1 MSNMRP
7 SAAINLLREIQT
19 ISIRI
24 ECKVDGYDDM
34 NGFDRYFCSVT
45 GINDLRFKLN
55 KKKQNAAIE
64 AYSTLMEDLYHKF
77 EKGISNFLE
86 VVTGNEDI
94 LARLEEL
101 KSEFI
106 EAQSLFVFPDEYKEY
121 FENNSYYYNKN
132 AQIYGG
138 LHNKEAWIF
147 DADLISP
154 IIKIQKNTLDRAIE
168 FIDLKI
174 KVLSRE
180 TGTQASRPRLA
191 WKKEPDLFFILFSV
205 MIWNG
210 YLKKEE
216 NNSDSLEEIAPI
228 LKDVFNLSKSTKKE
242 YELSTFKKY
251 LSIGKWVEPG
261 DNKYNVRPQDD
272 LSDIFH
278 KVDKFLKD
286 IIEELEDL

>member
-1 MSNMRP
+1 MRP

-24 ECKVDGYDDM
+24 ECKIDGYDDM
-34 NGFDRYFCSVT
+34 NGFDLYFCSVT

-86 VVTGNEDI
+86 VATGNEDI

-106 EAQSLFVFPDEYKEY
+106 EAQSLFVFPNEYKEY

-138 LHNKEAWIF
+138 LHNKEAWVF

-168 FIDLKI
+168 FIDIKI

-180 TGTQASRPRLA
+180 TGTQVSRPRLI
-191 WKKEPDLFFILFSV
+191 WKENSNLFFILFSV
-205 MIWNG
+205 MIRGG

-216 NNSDSLEEIAPI
+216 NNSDSLGEIGPI
-228 LKDVFNLSKSTKKE
+228 LRSVFNVPITIGSRKE
-242 YELSTFKKY
+242 YEPSTFNKY
-251 LSIGKWVEPG
+251 LGTGKWVEIEG
-261 DNKYNVRPQDD
+261 NSYEVRNGEK
-272 LSDIFH
+272 LGETFE
-278 KVDKFLKD
+278 KVDLFLKE
-286 IIEELEDL
+286 IIGELEKP